1 MQSEAPLTLILSPLR
16 AGVRGCHLSI
26 LIMPI
31 HIAITRRV
39 RPGCEAEF
47 QQALREFLQTSF
59 AHGGVWGASMLTPLP
74 GSDSREYGIL
84 RTFANEQ
91 ERDAFYG
98 SPLFKAWEERARTL
112 TEGEAVY
119 RQLHGL
125 EAWFRSPHTPPPRW
139 KMAAA
144 TFLGV
149 FPVAMVLNLT
159 LGPVIRSWPFIIS
172 NAVFNACVVALL
184 TWVVMPLVT
193 RILHRWLQG
202 T

>member
-1 MQSEAPLTLILSPLR
+1 
-16 AGVRGCHLSI
+16 
-26 LIMPI
+26 MPI

-47 QQALREFLQTSF
+47 QHALREFLQTSF
-59 AHGGVWGASMLTPLP
+59 AHGGVQGASMLTPTP

-91 ERDAFYG
+91 ERDAFYA
-98 SPLFKAWEERARTL
+98 SPMFKAWEERARTL
-112 TEGEAVY
+112 TEGEPVY

-125 EAWFRSPHTPPPRW
+125 EAWFRSQHNPPPRW

-149 FPVAMVLNLT
+149 FPLAMILNLT
-159 LGPVIRSWPFIIS
+159 LGPVIQSWNFVLR
-172 NAVFNACVVALL
+172 NAVFNACVVASL

-193 RILHRWLQG
+193 QALHGWLNPQPQKKESIA
-202 T
+202 

>member
-1 MQSEAPLTLILSPLR
+1 
-16 AGVRGCHLSI
+16 
-26 LIMPI
+26 MPI

-39 RPGCEAEF
+39 RAGCEAQF

-59 AHGGVWGASMLTPLP
+59 GHGGVQGASMLTPLP

-84 RTFANEQ
+84 RTFANEAD
-91 ERDAFYG
+91 RDAFYH
-98 SPLFKAWEERARTL
+98 SPMFKAWDERARTL
-112 TEGEAVY
+112 TEGEPVH
-119 RQLHGL
+119 RQLQGL
-125 EAWFRSPHTPPPRW
+125 EAWFRSPHNPPPQW
-139 KMAAA
+139 KMAVA

-159 LGPVIRSWPFIIS
+159 LGPVIRSWPFIVS

-193 RILHRWLQG
+193 RILHRWLQA